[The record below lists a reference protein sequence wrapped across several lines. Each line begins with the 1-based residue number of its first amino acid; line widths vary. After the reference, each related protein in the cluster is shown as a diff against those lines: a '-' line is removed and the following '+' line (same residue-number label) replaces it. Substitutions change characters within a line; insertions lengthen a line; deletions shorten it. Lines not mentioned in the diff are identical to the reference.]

1 MFLLVI
7 VVSTLSLGII
17 HQLVAVWATI
27 MWQNRS
33 KNQEKYKINL
43 LIWSVNYTRALQ
55 SAIMKPLAFPE
66 LQLNTEWLLIWFIK
80 S

>member
-1 MFLLVI
+1 
-7 VVSTLSLGII
+7 
-17 HQLVAVWATI
+17 

-33 KNQEKYKINL
+33 KNQEKYQINL